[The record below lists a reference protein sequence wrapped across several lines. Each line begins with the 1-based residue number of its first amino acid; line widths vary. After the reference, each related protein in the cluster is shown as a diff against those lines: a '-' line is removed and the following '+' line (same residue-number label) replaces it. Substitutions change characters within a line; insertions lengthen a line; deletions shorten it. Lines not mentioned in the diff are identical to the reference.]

1 MIFYTD
7 TPFLAVNSKIA
18 KRTIAR
24 FDKDGKFETHNPAII
39 AKMKLHF
46 RNNGTDFKSLNYW
59 DLKKMA
65 EEKGIE
71 THKIKQSDLVKA
83 LEESEIRGD

>member
-1 MIFYTD
+1 MIFYTN
-7 TPFLAVNSKIA
+7 TPCLAVNSKRT

-24 FDKDGKFETHNPAII
+24 FDKNGKFETHNPVII
-39 AKMKLHF
+39 AKMKQHF
-46 RNNGTDFKSLNYW
+46 RNDGIDFKSLSYW

-71 THKIKQSDLVKA
+71 THKIKQADLIKA
-83 LEESEIRGD
+83 LEECER